1 MRSVGLMTNTT
12 EANEALFHIG
22 QTVHHRLFE
31 YRGVVF
37 DVDPVFMGSQE
48 WYQDMAKSRP
58 PKDQPLYHVLVHG
71 AEYTTYVAQTNLEQ
85 DETGEPVIHPLVDEI
100 FSAHENGIYRSRQ
113 TLS

>member
-1 MRSVGLMTNTT
+1 MRGEWLMINTT
-12 EANEALFHIG
+12 EGSKALFHIG

-48 WYQDMAKSRP
+48 WYQGIAKSRP
-58 PKDQPLYHVLVHG
+58 PKDQPWYHVLVHG
-71 AEYTTYVAQTNLEQ
+71 AEYTTYVAQRNLEQ
-85 DETGEPVIHPLVDEI
+85 DETSEPVVHPLIDEI
-100 FSAHENGIYRSRQ
+100 FSSLENGIYRSRQ